1 MSSGNIDPNDWFRRL
16 LNNGNRFGYSGYSEN
31 DFFNMNPFRDF
42 DEIRSQ
48 MQKMFDEFNDS
59 NNDITSKE
67 LVKEYQTPDGSKVR
81 KVGPIVYGYSM
92 SIGPDGKP
100 KIQEFG
106 NVRPS
111 ERGFEIGGR
120 TRARLSN
127 EREPLVDI
135 NTTNDQ
141 VTIVLEMP
149 GVKKEDI
156 KINATEDSLEVKSI
170 DTKRKYHKNIDLS
183 KNIDI
188 ESVKSQFNNGILEI
202 AFNKMKETKPKG
214 KEIRID

>member
-1 MSSGNIDPNDWFRRL
+1 MPNDWFRRFF
-16 LNNGNRFGYSGYSEN
+16 NNSNRFGYGGFSDS
-31 DFFNMNPFRDF
+31 DLFDMNPFRDF

-59 NNDITSKE
+59 NHDTTSKE
-67 LVKEYQTPDGSKVR
+67 LVKEYQTPDGSKIR
-81 KVGPIVYGYSM
+81 QVGPIVYGYSM
-92 SIGPDGKP
+92 TIGPDGKP

-111 ERGFEIGGR
+111 ERGFEMGGR
-120 TRARLSN
+120 TRPRLSD

-135 NTTNDQ
+135 NTTTDQ

-156 KINATEDSLEVKSI
+156 KINATEDLVEVKST
-170 DTKRKYHKNIDLS
+170 DVKRKYHKNIELP

-188 ESVKSQFNNGILEI
+188 ESVKSQFNNGVLEI
-202 AFNKMKETKPKG
+202 TFNKKKENKPKG